1 MRYKH
6 PLLLLIQ
13 ISGGIA
19 IALPEIATAH
29 YGSSV
34 HSGRDLLG
42 MLAGTAGSGTDS
54 PATSDTFHLS
64 SPSSPIHPALKDLG
78 GLFTDPVLPTASSL
92 GKVDLVTP
100 TSLGVTSSAGSLNPS
115 PEQITST
122 STTRPASYP
131 NPSSAA
137 MSENA
142 SADNKTWK
150 IIGIVFIAILIIAIA
165 ITSSM
170 FFDRWWKIAQEI
182 LCCKGRRD
190 SGIEQFV
197 PDWEKQT
204 WEVNL
209 GSEDRDYRQRAS
221 FMSFRSDTGPHH
233 VKERDI
239 HTMRNS
245 ADHTIPTLP
254 VAVPPP
260 LLRVV
265 SPSDT
270 RELPWD
276 AENLH
281 KCALH
286 RQLSARSGRH
296 GLGDT

>member
-1 MRYKH
+1 MRYQH
-6 PLLLLIQ
+6 ALLLLIK
-13 ISGGIA
+13 ISGAIA
-19 IALPEIATAH
+19 IALPEISTAD
-29 YGSSV
+29 YGLSV

-54 PATSDTFHLS
+54 PATSDMFPLS
-64 SPSSPIHPALKDLG
+64 SPSSPIHPGLKDLG
-78 GLFTDPVLPTASSL
+78 GLFTDSVLPTASSV
-92 GKVDLVTP
+92 GKVDPATP
-100 TSLGVTSSAGSLNPS
+100 TSLGVTSSAGSLKPS
-115 PEQITST
+115 PEQITPT
-122 STTRPASYP
+122 STTRSASYP
-131 NPSSAA
+131 NASSAA
-137 MSENA
+137 MTEHA

-170 FFDRWWKIAQEI
+170 FFDRWWKVAQEI
-182 LCCKGRRD
+182 LCCKGQRD
-190 SGIEQFV
+190 SGIEEFV

-204 WEVNL
+204 WEVKL
-209 GSEDRDYRQRAS
+209 GPEERDYRQRVS
-221 FMSFRSDTGPHH
+221 FMSFRSDTGADH
-233 VKERDI
+233 VKEGEI

-254 VAVPPP
+254 VALPP
-260 LLRVV
+260 RVI

-296 GLGDT
+296 GDT

>member
-1 MRYKH
+1 MRYQH
-6 PLLLLIQ
+6 ALLLLIQ
-13 ISGGIA
+13 ISGAIA
-19 IALPEIATAH
+19 IALPEISTAD
-29 YGSSV
+29 YGLGL

-54 PATSDTFHLS
+54 PATSDMFPLS
-64 SPSSPIHPALKDLG
+64 SPSSPIHPGLKDLG
-78 GLFTDPVLPTASSL
+78 GLFTDSVLPTASSV
-92 GKVDLVTP
+92 GKVDPATP
-100 TSLGVTSSAGSLNPS
+100 TSLGVTSSAGPLKPS
-115 PEQITST
+115 PEQIIPT
-122 STTRPASYP
+122 STTRSASYP
-131 NPSSAA
+131 NASSAA
-137 MSENA
+137 VTEHA

-165 ITSSM
+165 ITFSM
-170 FFDRWWKIAQEI
+170 FFDRWWKVAQEI
-182 LCCKGRRD
+182 LCCKGQRD
-190 SGIEQFV
+190 SGIEEFV

-204 WEVNL
+204 WEVKL
-209 GSEDRDYRQRAS
+209 GPEERDYRQRVS
-221 FMSFRSDTGPHH
+221 FMSFRSDTGADH
-233 VKERDI
+233 VKEGES

-254 VAVPPP
+254 IALPP
-260 LLRVV
+260 RVV

-296 GLGDT
+296 GDI

>member
-1 MRYKH
+1 MRYQH
-6 PLLLLIQ
+6 ALLLLFQ
-13 ISGGIA
+13 ISGVIA
-19 IALPEIATAH
+19 IALPTADN
-29 YGSSV
+29 GLSV

-42 MLAGTAGSGTDS
+42 ILPNTAGSDTDS
-54 PATSDTFHLS
+54 PTTSDTFHLS

-78 GLFTDPVLPTASSL
+78 SLFTDPVLPTASSV
-92 GKVDLVTP
+92 GKVDTATP
-100 TSLGVTSSAGSLNPS
+100 TSLGVTSPAGSLKPS
-115 PEQITST
+115 PEQISST
-122 STTRPASYP
+122 STTRLASDP

-137 MSENA
+137 MSENP

-170 FFDRWWKIAQEI
+170 FFDRWCKIAQEI

-204 WEVNL
+204 WEVKL
-209 GSEDRDYRQRAS
+209 GSKERDYRQRAS
-221 FMSFRSDTGPHH
+221 FRSDTGAHH
-233 VKERDI
+233 VKEREM

-245 ADHTIPTLP
+245 ADHTVTTLL
-254 VAVPPP
+254 VAVPPS
-260 LLRVV
+260 LHRVA

-270 RELPWD
+270 RELPWN

-281 KCALH
+281 KCTLH